1 MGLRACVLASLASW
15 IGGIN
20 QDQPPTA
27 SSPPTAAFTHEV
39 VRVSS
44 PQTRSAVE
52 TSVAINPNKP
62 NHIIAVALGPV
73 PGSGTSDFAFVSED
87 GGHTWKTVALPNPSQ
102 RTQGDDSIAFSA
114 DGTALHMYI
123 SFTGIRVARPAKAST
138 GIFLSTSRDGLAWTD
153 PTPVVD
159 QLNTVTPYWDKPCV
173 AVDAVADSP
182 HKGNIYSAFTRFD
195 EYGSKDP
202 ALKTHIYFS
211 RSKDGGKSFSVPF
224 RISEQP
230 GGCLDD
236 SKTVMGAVTAVG
248 TKGEVHVIWAG
259 PQGLVHARST
269 DGGWTFG
276 KNQVIT
282 DMPGGWDFPIK
293 GLGRCNG
300 LPSASV
306 DRSPGPNKGTLYVNW
321 ADRRH
326 GDPDIFVAA
335 SRDGGA
341 TWEAPVR
348 VNDDPKGNGREQF
361 FAWMA
366 LDPEDGSVN
375 VIYYDRR
382 DDAETKT
389 KLTLAR
395 SVDGGRTFANYPVNQ
410 PAFAIERRGFFG
422 DYCGIDARGGKV
434 IAVYPHYDEKNQIAV
449 SAALFQFPFARNR
462 P

>member
-1 MGLRACVLASLASW
+1 MIPGTFLPAWALLWLSGVVLYQA
-15 IGGIN
+15 
-20 QDQPPTA
+20 PPTP
-27 SSPPTAAFTHEV
+27 SISGTAYTHEV

-44 PQTRSAVE
+44 PETPAPVE
-52 TSVAINPNKP
+52 TSVAINPIKP
-62 NHIIAVALGPV
+62 SHIIAVALGPMR
-73 PGSGTSDFAFVSED
+73 GKGTSDIAFVTED
-87 GGHTWKTVALPNPSQ
+87 GGHTWKTTALPNPSQ

-114 DGTALHMYI
+114 DGTALHMCI
-123 SFTGIRVARPAKAST
+123 SFLGIRTARPAKAST
-138 GIFLSTSRDGLAWTD
+138 GIFLSTSRDGLAWTA
-153 PTPVVD
+153 PVPVVD
-159 QLNTVTPYWDKPCV
+159 QVNSVTPYWDKPYV
-173 AVDAVADSP
+173 SVDAVAGSP

-202 ALKTHIYFS
+202 ALKTHIFFS
-211 RSKDGGKSFSVPF
+211 RSKDGGKSFSVPL

-248 TKGEVHVIWAG
+248 MKGEVHVIWAG
-259 PQGLVHARST
+259 PAGLVYAKST

-276 KNQVIT
+276 KNKIIT

-300 LPSASV
+300 LPSAGV
-306 DRSPGPNKGTLYVNW
+306 DRSSGPNRGTLYVNW
-321 ADRRH
+321 ADGRH

-335 SRDGGA
+335 SRDGGT
-341 TWEAPVR
+341 TWDAPVR
-348 VNDDPKGNGREQF
+348 VNDDPKSNGREQF
-361 FAWMA
+361 FTWMA
-366 LDPEDGSVN
+366 VDPEDGSVN
-375 VIYYDRR
+375 VIFYDRR

-395 SVDGGRTFANYPVNQ
+395 STDGGKTFLNYPVKQ
-410 PAFAIERRGFFG
+410 PAFAIDRRGFFG

-449 SAALFQFPFARNR
+449 SAALFQFPRAEKK